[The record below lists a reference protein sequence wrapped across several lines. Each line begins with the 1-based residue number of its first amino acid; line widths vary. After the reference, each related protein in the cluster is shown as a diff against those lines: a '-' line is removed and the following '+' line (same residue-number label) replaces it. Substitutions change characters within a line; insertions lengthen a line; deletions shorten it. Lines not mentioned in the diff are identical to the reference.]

1 MAKEKR
7 KPKAPAK
14 RPSRN
19 HSKATPPIPRTQPEH
34 AAPEAPLPLPPTD
47 ALESPAS
54 TEAPAEGNEFS
65 IVGVGA
71 SAGGLEA
78 FMQFLES
85 LPADTG
91 MAIILVQHLSPNHES
106 VLPEL
111 LRKGT
116 TMPVE
121 HVTEGMEIRPDH
133 VYVMPP
139 NVHMGVDHG
148 RFHLTPRPHDHT
160 QHMPVDSFLRSLA
173 EYAQSR
179 AIGIILSGTAHDGAA
194 GLKEVK
200 AVGGITMAQ
209 SLDTAKY
216 DGMPRS
222 AIATGTVDM
231 VLPPQA
237 MAAELARISK
247 HPLVRHVQVQ
257 RAGESFPLVDE
268 QLRRIYTIL
277 RNATMVDFTHYKQP
291 TIRRRLQRRMLLHKI
306 ATVDQYV
313 RFLQQNPEEVQALYA
328 DILIHVTRF
337 FREGDSFNTLT
348 EVVFPAIISR
358 RPEEG
363 QREYPIRIWIPGCA
377 TGEEAY
383 SVAISLVEF
392 LGENLGGVPVQ
403 IFATDISE
411 SSINA
416 ARAGV
421 YPESISADVSADR
434 LRRFFTRSDGSYRI
448 NKQIRDMCVF
458 ARQDLTRDPPFSR
471 LDLTV
476 CRNVLIY
483 LSAILQKKLMQMFHY
498 ALKPQGFLLLGSAET
513 VGASADLFSVADK
526 RHRLY
531 IKKETLVRDNLNPAP
546 EAIWSRPAERPARA
560 AAAAAEHGVQADANR
575 VVLEQFAPP
584 GVIVDW
590 DFQIVQF
597 RGHTGPFLEPAPG
610 DANLNV
616 LKMAREGLL
625 HVLRSALTEARREG
639 KPTRKEGLHVKHAGK
654 LREVNIEIIPLQS
667 ASGARHLLVL
677 FDDVT
682 SSPAVE
688 PPPGKSRGKAKGKAL
703 PQEKRVQRLQ
713 QELAAS
719 RDYLQSIIQDLEAA
733 NEELQSANE
742 EILSSNEEL
751 QSINEELDT
760 AKEELQSTN
769 EELNTLN
776 EELHGRNEELSLVNS
791 DLVNLLASVQ
801 IAIVMVSRDQR
812 IRRFTPMAEKV
823 LNLIAADVGRPIT
836 DIKPNIE
843 CPDLQKLISQSID
856 EVVTVEREAKDRHG
870 YLYTLRI
877 RPYKNLENRI
887 DGAVLA
893 LFDLD
898 GARRQELE
906 AQQAR
911 ELSEAMLETMS
922 QPMVV
927 LNADLRV
934 LRGNSAFARRFERPA
949 SDGQLIYDVLHGH
962 VATDKLR
969 TLLEQVLPREGH
981 VEEFDLSDGSG
992 QPVHGNARRLL
1003 RSGAQAAGILLAIGK

>member
-1 MAKEKR
+1 MAKVKS

-14 RPSRN
+14 RPSRIRG
-19 HSKATPPIPRTQPEH
+19 APTRAMARTEPVA
-34 AAPEAPLPLPPTD
+34 AAPQAPISSPTNDEAELLGS
-47 ALESPAS
+47 AAAAA
-54 TEAPAEGNEFS
+54 EAEFS

-78 FMQFLES
+78 FTQFLES

-91 MAIILVQHLSPNHES
+91 MAIILVQHLSPTHAS

-116 TMPVE
+116 IMPVD

-139 NVHMGVDHG
+139 NVHMGVDQG

-179 AIGIILSGTAHDGAA
+179 AIGIVLSGTAHDGSA

-216 DGMPRS
+216 DGMPR
-222 AIATGTVDM
+222 AAVATGAVDM
-231 VLPPQA
+231 VLPPRG
-237 MAAELARISK
+237 MAAELARIAK
-247 HPLVRHVQVQ
+247 HPLLRHLRVPK
-257 RAGESFPLVDE
+257 AEDNITLVDE

-291 TIRRRLQRRMLLHKI
+291 TIRRRLGRRMLLHKI
-306 ATVDQYV
+306 STVDQYV

-337 FREGDSFNTLT
+337 FRESDSFAALM
-348 EVVFPAIISR
+348 EVVFPAIISK
-358 RPEEG
+358 RPEEF
-363 QREYPIRIWIPGCA
+363 QRESPIRIWTPGCA

-411 SSINA
+411 PAINA
-416 ARAGV
+416 ARTGI
-421 YPESISADVSADR
+421 YPESITADVSSDR
-434 LRRFFTRSDGSYRI
+434 LRRFFTRSEGSYRI
-448 NKQIRDMCVF
+448 NKQIRDMCIF

-471 LDLTV
+471 LDLIV

-483 LSAILQKKLMQMFHY
+483 LNAILQKKLMQMFHY
-498 ALKPQGFLLLGSAET
+498 ALKPQGYLLLGSAET
-513 VGASADLFSVADK
+513 VGGSADLFSVADK
-526 RHRLY
+526 HNRLWVR
-531 IKKETLVRDNLNPAP
+531 KETLVRDDINLVP
-546 EAIWSRPAERPARA
+546 ETIWSRPAE
-560 AAAAAEHGVQADANR
+560 HANR
-575 VVLEQFAPP
+575 VILEHFAPP
-584 GVIVDW
+584 GVILDW

-597 RGHTGPFLEPAPG
+597 RGHTGAFLEPAPG
-610 DANLNV
+610 DANLDV

-625 HVLRSALTEARREG
+625 HGLRSALIEARRTG
-639 KPTRKEGLHVKHAGK
+639 KPARKEGLHIKHAGR
-654 LREVNIEIIPLQS
+654 LREVNLEIVPLQS
-667 ASGARHLLVL
+667 ASGARHLLML

-682 SSPAVE
+682 PSEPVE
-688 PPPGKSRGKAKGKAL
+688 RPSGKSRGKGAARPERRENQLK
-703 PQEKRVQRLQ
+703 RLQ

-751 QSINEELDT
+751 QSTNEELDT

-776 EELHGRNEELSLVNS
+776 EEMHGRNEELSQVNS
-791 DLVNLLASVQ
+791 DLVNLVASVQ
-801 IAIVMVSRDQR
+801 IAIVMVSREQR
-812 IRRFTPMAEKV
+812 IRRFTPMAEKL
-823 LNLIAADVGRPIT
+823 LNLIATDVGRPIT

-843 CPDLQKLISQSID
+843 CPDLQKLISESID
-856 EVVTVEREAKDRHG
+856 EVVTVEREVKDRQG
-870 YLYTLRI
+870 CLFTLRI

-893 LFDLD
+893 LFDVD

-911 ELSEAMLETMS
+911 ELSEAMLETIKH
-922 QPMVV
+922 PMVV
-927 LNADLRV
+927 LNAGLRV
-934 LRGNSAFARRFERPA
+934 LRGNSAFGRRFSPLV
-949 SDGQLIYDVLHGH
+949 SDGRSIYDVLHGH
-962 VATDKLR
+962 VAIDKLR
-969 TLLEQVLPREGH
+969 NLLEEIVPRDGH
-981 VEEFDLSDGSG
+981 AEEFDLSDSSG
-992 QPVHGNARRLL
+992 QPLRGSARRLL
-1003 RSGAQAAGILLAIGK
+1003 GSGSNAAGTLLAVGD